1 MIFTCL
7 DRIIQAVQRSDKM
20 YRDSR
25 FVYCY
30 DWKDFRGN
38 LLRAARDSQSI
49 GQLIGRQLAAE
60 ERILDLHVV
69 GISVGAFAADG
80 CVKEFSRLRKAESRP
95 SLRKLN
101 QVGGIGGKKSFRSRL
116 TLLDP
121 FTSRG
126 IFGSG
131 YGMRFFGTEADFCEQ
146 YMNTDDPVPS
156 TNSPL
161 PLAHV
166 YDVTSSRQRESFV
179 PCPGDSMHSWPAA
192 FFGLNWA
199 DKIDPRKNNPF
210 FKPCHTDRPRGKLT
224 KVD

>member
-1 MIFTCL
+1 MQQS
-7 DRIIQAVQRSDKM
+7 DRI

-30 DWKDFRGN
+30 DWKSFRGN

-49 GQLIGRQLAAE
+49 GKRIGRQLAAE
-60 ERILDLHVV
+60 EQIQDLHVV
-69 GISVGAFAADG
+69 GVSVGAFAADS
-80 CVKEFSRLRKAESRP
+80 CVKEFSRLRRVDSRYAANKN
-95 SLRKLN
+95 L
-101 QVGGIGGKKSFRSRL
+101 GGKKSIHSRL

-126 IFGSG
+126 IFGNG

-166 YDVTSSRQRESFV
+166 YDVTSSRQRNSFM
-179 PCPGDSMHSWPAA
+179 PSPGDSMHSWPAA
-192 FFGLNWA
+192 YFGLNWV
-199 DKIDPRKNNPF
+199 DKIDPRTKNPF
-210 FKPCHTDRPRGKLT
+210 FKPCHKDKPRGELT

>member
-1 MIFTCL
+1 
-7 DRIIQAVQRSDKM
+7 M

-49 GQLIGRQLAAE
+49 GKQIGRQLAAE
-60 ERILDLHVV
+60 ERIQDLHVV
-69 GISVGAFAADG
+69 GVSVGAFAADD
-80 CVKEFSRLRKAESRP
+80 CVKEFCRLRRVDSSP
-95 SLRKLN
+95 SGNKNLGVIGRKKT
-101 QVGGIGGKKSFRSRL
+101 IHSRL

-126 IFGSG
+126 IFGNG

-166 YDVTSSRQRESFV
+166 FDVTSSRQRDSFT
-179 PCPGDSMHSWPAA
+179 PSPGDSMHSWPAA
-192 FFGLNWA
+192 YYGLNWA
-199 DKIDPRKNNPF
+199 DKIDPRTKNPF
-210 FKPCHTDRPRGKLT
+210 FKPSHTDNPRGKLT